1 MKILIT
7 LFLFLPFLSISSPLL
22 EAQIDTITWSGNIE
36 LNADQFFTQQQTL
49 KVLSGTVVTATGLY
63 KIEIRG
69 NIIAEGTSENP
80 ILFTAMDTV
89 GLYDSATIA
98 GGWHGIHLVNN
109 ANGIGKFS
117 YCNFEYGKANIPGS
131 WIDYQ
136 GYHDT
141 LGGNQG
147 GAFRISD
154 YKTIEFDH
162 CSFTYNYSRTRGA
175 AIYCNNVYTIS
186 ITDCNFSQNKT
197 MVDGGGVYS
206 NNHTSIFISNSTFRN
221 NTALYS
227 YINAIGFT
235 VFRGHGSAFYLNKHP
250 GNSINIIR
258 NNTIFNNTSQ
268 SAVYLAIPSVFFL
281 NNLLTN
287 NYNGETVSFSKIEST
302 AYVFNNT
309 IVNNY
314 WWVGIPGIFTASN
327 DIHIY
332 NNILWDNNS
341 GNIEDDD
348 LVIGW
353 HNNEPNVFNNLI
365 WEGRA
370 PGEAVLTKD
379 PLFANPAPGYGL
391 DYNGWEYDWSLSDE
405 SPAVNRGTPDTTGLN
420 LPATDLLGNPRVYGI
435 RIDMGAIENQMV
447 VGLPQNPLVNARLQV
462 SPNPFG
468 QSFKVVAPGR
478 DKISSISLFNQN
490 GQQIATETMM
500 PFEQMLVFDLRNQSP
515 GLYLLVTRFADG
527 STETTKLVKY

>member
-1 MKILIT
+1 MKKLIV
-7 LFLFLPFLSISSPLL
+7 LFLFFPLL
-22 EAQIDTITWSGNIE
+22 VVTSQASEYLSDTIVWSGNIE

-49 KVLSGTVVTATGLY
+49 QILPGTVVTATGPY

-69 NIIAEGTSENP
+69 NIVAEGTFENP

-89 GLYDSATIA
+89 GLYDTATIA
-98 GGWHGIHLVNN
+98 GGWHGIHLLDNP
-109 ANGIGKFS
+109 NGEAHFKHCTI
-117 YCNFEYGKANIPGS
+117 EYGKANVPGS
-131 WIDYQ
+131 WHDHQ
-136 GYHDT
+136 GISDT
-141 LGGNQG
+141 LSGNQG
-147 GAFRISD
+147 GAFRITD

-162 CSFTYNYSRTRGA
+162 CSFFYNYSRTRGA
-175 AIYCNNVYTIS
+175 AVYCNNLNTIT
-186 ITDCNFSQNKT
+186 ITDCNFEHNIT

-206 NNHTSIFISNSTFRN
+206 NNHDSTIISNSTFRS

-235 VFRGHGSAFYLNKHP
+235 VFRGDGSAFYLYKHP

-268 SAVYLAIPSVFFL
+268 SAVFLAVPSVFFF
-281 NNLLTN
+281 NNLITN
-287 NYNGETVSFSKIEST
+287 NYNGETVFFSKIEST
-302 AYVFNNT
+302 AFVFNNT

-314 WWVGIPGIFTASN
+314 WWVGIPGIFTVSD
-327 DIHIY
+327 DIHMY
-332 NNILWDNNS
+332 NNILWDNKS
-341 GNIEDDD
+341 HVIEDDD

-353 HNNEPNVFNNLI
+353 YYNEPNVFNNLI

-379 PLFANPAPGYGL
+379 PLFTNPAPGYGL
-391 DYNGWEYDWSLSDE
+391 DYNGWEYDWSLTDE
-405 SPAVNRGTPDTTGLN
+405 SPAINRGTPDTTGLN
-420 LPATDLLGNPRVYGI
+420 LPATDLLGNPRIYGI
-435 RIDMGAIENQMV
+435 RVDMGAIENQMV
-447 VGLPQNPLVNARLQV
+447 VGLPQNPLVNVRLQV

-500 PFEQMLVFDLRNQSP
+500 PFEQMLVFDLSNQSP